1 MRLPQGSFTAQTA
14 QLRFDYAFTPRL
26 GTMWWFQ
33 WDSESD
39 RLSLN
44 ARLHWIPRPGSDAYL
59 VWDSGWPTG
68 LEHRGIPWRRPARS
82 ALVGKFVY
90 YFRT

>member
-1 MRLPQGSFTAQTA
+1 M
-14 QLRFDYAFTPRL
+14 TPRL
-26 GTMWWFQ
+26 GTMFWVQ
-33 WDSESD
+33 WDNESN
-39 RLSLN
+39 RMSVN
-44 ARLHWIPRPGSDAYL
+44 ARIHWIPKPGSDAYL

-68 LEHRGIPWRRPARS
+68 LERGGIPWRRPSRG